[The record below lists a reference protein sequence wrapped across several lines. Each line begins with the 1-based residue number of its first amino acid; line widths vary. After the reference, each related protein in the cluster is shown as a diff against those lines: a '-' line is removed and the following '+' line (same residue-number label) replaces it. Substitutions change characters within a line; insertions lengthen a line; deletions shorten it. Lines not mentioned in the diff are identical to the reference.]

1 LANTDSLNK
10 NSIKPGCFTKNYGFA
25 CFAGDR
31 CGSFIKEDEN
41 YDFNGKVLCE
51 DCYFYETNPPK
62 ACDPLAV
69 ASALSVRKQLGQSG
83 ASGLTDL
90 QEKIYRTIEEKGKI
104 TKEELLTLVKI
115 KPEELEQ
122 QFAILRHCELVRAFK
137 EKEKVYFI
145 KW

>member
-1 LANTDSLNK
+1 MK
-10 NSIKPGCFTKNYGFA
+10 C
-25 CFAGDR
+25 DR
-31 CGSFIKEDEN
+31 CGSSIKEDEN
-41 YDFNGKVLCE
+41 YYSKGKVLCE
-51 DCYFYETNPPK
+51 DCYFYETNPIK

-69 ASALSVRKQLGQSG
+69 ASALSVRKQLSQSG

-90 QEKIYRTIEEKGKI
+90 QEKIYRTIEEKRKI

-122 QFAILRHCELVRAFK
+122 QFAILRHCEIVRAFK
-137 EKEKVYFI
+137 EGEKIYFS